1 MPFQI
6 IRNDITRVKAD
17 AIVNTA
23 NPKPVIGG
31 GTDSAIYKAAGE
43 EQLLAERK
51 KIGNIEPGQA
61 VSTPAFKLNA
71 KYIIHTVGPA
81 WIDGNHGE
89 RETLRS
95 CYANSLAL
103 ADELNCESI
112 AFPMIA
118 TGIYGFPKDEAL
130 NIALEEIGKF
140 LLTHEMDI
148 TLVVFDKKALKLS
161 ENLVGEIDRYID
173 EHTVGRLSRREYG
186 YNNERSRRRREI
198 EDDECRFF
206 DISTDAAPSAP
217 ESPEAPRHHCMHDL
231 SETDYK
237 EDDRSEIFEDKLA
250 EAADITY
257 FRDEFASPAEAPK
270 AARPLFSFFSK
281 KAEDKLDKL
290 LKKKEDTFQ
299 QRLFKLI
306 DERKLDDVTVYKRA
320 NIDKKVFSKIRCN
333 VNYHPKKKTALAFA
347 IALHLDMA
355 EMKDLLSRA
364 EYALSPS
371 SDFDLII
378 SYFVENKIYD
388 IYEIN
393 TALYSYTDDYLGN

>member
-89 RETLRS
+89 RETLHS
-95 CYANSLAL
+95 CYANSMAL

-130 NIALEEIGKF
+130 NIALEEIEKF
-140 LLTHEMDI
+140 LRTHEMDI

-198 EDDECRFF
+198 EDDECRVF
-206 DISTDAAPSAP
+206 DISIDAAPADP
-217 ESPEAPRHHCMHDL
+217 ESPEAPQHHFMHDL
-231 SETDYK
+231 SEKDYK
-237 EDDRSEIFEDKLA
+237 EDDRSEYFEDKLVG
-250 EAADITY
+250 AADITY
-257 FRDEFASPAEAPK
+257 FRDEYASPTEAPK
-270 AARPLFSFFSK
+270 TVRPLFSFFSK

>member
-1 MPFQI
+1 MPLSIQPT
-6 IRNDITRVKAD
+6 RNR
-17 AIVNTA
+17 
-23 NPKPVIGG
+23 
-31 GTDSAIYKAAGE
+31 SSAGE
-43 EQLLAERK
+43 LTARYIKQPARNSCWQNEK

-81 WIDGNHGE
+81 WIDGNHRE
-89 RETLRS
+89 RETLHS

-198 EDDECRFF
+198 EDDECRVF
-206 DISTDAAPSAP
+206 DISIDAAPADP
-217 ESPEAPRHHCMHDL
+217 ESPEAPQHHFMHDL
-231 SETDYK
+231 SEKDYK
-237 EDDRSEIFEDKLA
+237 EDDRSEYFEDKLVG
-250 EAADITY
+250 AADITY
-257 FRDEFASPAEAPK
+257 FRDEYASPTEAPK
-270 AARPLFSFFSK
+270 TVRPLFSFFSK

>member
-1 MPFQI
+1 MPLSIQPT
-6 IRNDITRVKAD
+6 RNR
-17 AIVNTA
+17 
-23 NPKPVIGG
+23 
-31 GTDSAIYKAAGE
+31 SSAGE
-43 EQLLAERK
+43 LTARYIKQPARNSCWQNEK

-81 WIDGNHGE
+81 WIDGNHRE
-89 RETLRS
+89 RETLHS

-198 EDDECRFF
+198 EGDEWRFF

-237 EDDRSEIFEDKLA
+237 EDDQSEIFEDKLA

-257 FRDEFASPAEAPK
+257 FRDEFARPAEAPK
-270 AARPLFSFFSK
+270 TARPLFSFFSK